1 MVTLVTRKQVLVPVA
16 VIALCGALGACGSS
30 PKASDATKATAATS
44 ASSTPTTT
52 PATTT
57 TTKIPLTGPSVTKID
72 ASKTV
77 AVGGK
82 TVTVPTDGGKPIVQ
96 GVDDGQQ
103 IVISSTGFLPERLYS
118 DPGSAIVWTNLTNQP
133 QQILFDAFSVTS
145 PVIPPGGSWSW
156 KTQDSESIAYRSASG
171 LSAVVT
177 VLPPG
182 L

>member
-1 MVTLVTRKQVLVPVA
+1 VTTRKQILFPAAVL
-16 VIALCGALGACGSS
+16 ALCCALGACGSS
-30 PKASDATKATAATS
+30 PKATDATKPTATTS
-44 ASSTPTTT
+44 ASTTPTTS
-52 PATTT
+52 PGSTTT
-57 TTKIPLTGPSVTKID
+57 TAKIPLTGPSVTKID
-72 ASKTV
+72 GSKTV
-77 AVGGK
+77 AVGGR

-103 IVISSTGFLPERLYS
+103 IVISATGFLPERLYS
-118 DPGSAIVWTNLTNQP
+118 DPGSAIIWTNLTNQP

>member
-1 MVTLVTRKQVLVPVA
+1 VTRKQVLVPAA
-16 VIALCGALGACGSS
+16 VIALCCALGACGSS
-30 PKASDATKATAATS
+30 PKASGATKSTASTP

-52 PATTT
+52 ASSGSTTT
-57 TTKIPLTGPSVTKID
+57 TTKIPLTGPSVTQID

-77 AVGGK
+77 DVGGK
-82 TVTVPTDGGKPIVQ
+82 TVAVPTDGGKPIVQ

-103 IVISSTGFLPERLYS
+103 IVISATGFLPERLYS

-133 QQILFDAFSVTS
+133 QQILFDAFTVTS

-171 LSAVVT
+171 LAAVVT